1 MSSLFRMILQMSITA
16 GYVIAAVLV
25 FRILLRNY
33 PKRYSYY
40 LWFAVLFRMC
50 CPFSF
55 SSVFSIF
62 NLSFRRGENVI
73 IDLSGVPAASGND
86 AQGISSPIDLGAP
99 QITETIKETFT
110 VPAVNSPVPAVPSE
124 VSKPPVSLASVL
136 LIVWI
141 AGIAALLTYALIKY
155 LRMRKE
161 LRFSVPLRD
170 NIRQAEIRS
179 PFLMGLFKPVIYV
192 PFSSDETSLEMSI
205 AHERYHIQRKDHWI
219 RALSFLLLCIHWMNP
234 LCWAA
239 YYLMIK
245 DMEMSCDEHV
255 LEGEKD
261 LRTAYSDALLN
272 FAVERNALPV
282 GPMDFGGSNVKER
295 ITNVL
300 KYRNANRMKTVF
312 AILMCVLM
320 LASCAFNG
328 KVPSALD
335 PSSDGPGSTGFPV
348 SGKGSQMQPALGGA
362 AGHWTVTTPESI
374 YYVYN
379 DDSESFLT
387 LIDTRIN
394 AEKIIGGN
402 DITADETILS
412 DAYGNCLLTMSFSM
426 EGGFVVN
433 RMELDGQGKKEIVRL
448 PGYVLDYFDKNTI
461 QTRGSKIYVPLR
473 KDGVRELVEI
483 DVDTAESKTVY
494 TFSENQFVYGGFND
508 RIVFRTYL
516 GEVEGADQDAAFSP
530 IRSYRFD
537 AYDTDTGESETL
549 LEADLPYISYYYG
562 YSIMSMTWE
571 GDRFVIHTYN
581 LSTGKETKKDLDVVP
596 AFLMDEPNRSSKWS
610 TLGEALDNSHFTLG
624 YCEFEMEEGED
635 GKGSIKTDGG
645 RPVFKA
651 PHYCLVDAENGTA
664 YSYDH
669 IFAAS
674 GARIPGD
681 SHVFAETDTAF
692 YFTPS
697 AGGDIPVIYAVPR
710 VQMLTAHV
718 DSVSVVSGAAPEG
731 PGPEYGEVRPD
742 GNALDSLP
750 VPVTG
755 DERDMGWAVRK
766 VLRVWRVSGDD
777 YAVDFI
783 SSPGMEAVAA
793 YDGIVTAYGHDDHY
807 GTYVEIAHGG
817 GITTHYS
824 HLMSVDVAPGDRV
837 SKGAPIGVIGE
848 LTDDVGAHLEF
859 RIFADGEKADPE
871 DYIETYMNGPLWTD

>member
-1 MSSLFRMILQMSITA
+1 MSSLFKMLLQMSITA
-16 GYVIAAVLV
+16 SYVIAAVLV

-73 IDLSGVPAASGND
+73 IDLSGVPVASGND

-110 VPAVNSPVPAVPSE
+110 APAVNSPVPAVPSE
-124 VSKPPVSLASVL
+124 VSKSPVSLAYVL

-161 LRFSVPLRD
+161 LSFSVPLRD

-205 AHERYHIQRKDHWI
+205 AHERYHIQRKDHWV
-219 RALSFLLLCIHWMNP
+219 RALSFLLLCVHWMNP

-239 YYLMIK
+239 YHLMIK

-295 ITNVL
+295 ISNVL

-335 PSSDGPGSTGFPV
+335 PSSDGPGSTGYPV
-348 SGKGSQMQPALGGA
+348 SDKSSQMQPALGGA
-362 AGHWTVTTPESI
+362 LGHWTVSTPSGVYYLESE
-374 YYVYN
+374 N
-379 DDSESFLT
+379 NKSSS
-387 LIDTRIN
+387 
-394 AEKIIGGN
+394 IIMLAPN
-402 DITADETILS
+402 TNTQKKLS
-412 DAYGNCLLTMSFSM
+412 DASEISNDETLLTDANRNCLLTMSFST
-426 EGGFVVN
+426 GSFVIN
-433 RMELDGQGKKEIVRL
+433 RMEMDGTGKTEVVNLK
-448 PGYVLDYFDKNTI
+448 GYFLDYFDRNTI
-461 QTRGSKIYVPLR
+461 QTRGSKLYVPLR
-473 KDGVRELVEI
+473 KDSVRELVEI
-483 DVDTAESKTVY
+483 DVDTGESKTVY

-516 GEVEGADQDAAFSP
+516 GEVEGTDQNAAFSP

-537 AYDTDTGESETL
+537 AYDTDTGETETL
-549 LEADLPYISYYYG
+549 LEADLPYVSYYYG

-571 GDRFVIHTYN
+571 DDRYVIHTYN
-581 LSTGKETKKDLDVVP
+581 LSTGKETVKDLDVTP
-596 AFLMDEPNRSSKWS
+596 EFLTDEPNRTIKWI

-624 YCEFEMEEGED
+624 YCEFDGMED
-635 GKGSIKTDGG
+635 GW
-645 RPVFKA
+645 PVFKA
-651 PHYCLVDAENGTA
+651 PHYCVVDAGNGKA
-664 YSYDH
+664 FSYDEVYKDCDV
-669 IFAAS
+669 
-674 GARIPGD
+674 RVPGD
-681 SHVFAETDTAF
+681 AIVFAETDTAF
-692 YFTPS
+692 YFTS
-697 AGGDIPVIYAVPR
+697 TGGGYVTVVYAVPK
-710 VQMLTAHV
+710 VELLQGKVNGLSVISKAEDP
-718 DSVSVVSGAAPEG
+718 DSTPEG
-731 PGPEYGEVRPD
+731 EPEYGEKWPD
-742 GNALDSLP
+742 KNTAESLS
-750 VPVTG
+750 VPG
-755 DERDMGWAVRK
+755 EWEMSWPVRK
-766 VLRVWRVSGDD
+766 CLRIWRVEEDD
-777 YAVDFI
+777 CAVDFI

-793 YDGIVTAYGHDDHY
+793 FDGIVTTYGYDNYY
-807 GTYVEIAHGG
+807 GTYLMILHGG
-817 GITTHYS
+817 GIQTIYTH
-824 HLMSVDVAPGDRV
+824 LLSVEVGPGATV
-837 SKGAPIGVIGE
+837 SQGDVIGYIGE
-848 LTDDVGAHLEF
+848 KSDDVGAHLEF
-859 RIFADGEKADPE
+859 YVFSGGSKVDAEPYLQRNFRGGEPF
-871 DYIETYMNGPLWTD
+871 TD

>member
-1 MSSLFRMILQMSITA
+1 MSSLFRMLLQMSITA
-16 GYVIAAVLV
+16 SYVIAAVLV

-73 IDLSGVPAASGND
+73 IDLSGVPVASGND

-110 VPAVNSPVPAVPSE
+110 APAVNSPVPAVPSE

-335 PSSDGPGSTGFPV
+335 PSSDGPGNTGFPV

-433 RMELDGQGKKEIVRL
+433 RMELDGRAKKEIVRL

-516 GEVEGADQDAAFSP
+516 GEVEGADQDAAFTP

-537 AYDTDTGESETL
+537 AYDTDTGETETL

-571 GDRFVIHTYN
+571 GGRFVIHIYN
-581 LSTGKETKKDLDVVP
+581 LSTGKETVTDLDVTP
-596 AFLMDEPNRSSKWS
+596 EFLTDEPNRTIKWI

-624 YCEFEMEEGED
+624 YCEFDGMED
-635 GKGSIKTDGG
+635 GW
-645 RPVFKA
+645 PVFKA
-651 PHYCLVDAENGTA
+651 PHYCVVDAANGRA
-664 YSYDH
+664 VSYDV
-669 IFAAS
+669 IYEDCDV
-674 GARIPGD
+674 RVPGD
-681 SHVFAETDTAF
+681 AIVFAETDTAF
-692 YFTPS
+692 YFTS
-697 AGGDIPVIYAVPR
+697 KGGSYVTVVYAVPK
-710 VQMLTAHV
+710 VELLQGK
-718 DSVSVVSGAAPEG
+718 VSGLSVIYKAEDPGTTEGEPEFG
-731 PGPEYGEVRPD
+731 EKWPDKNTAESLSVPGEWEMSWP
-742 GNALDSLP
+742 
-750 VPVTG
+750 
-755 DERDMGWAVRK
+755 VRK
-766 VLRVWRVSGDD
+766 CLRIWRSEEDD
-777 YAVDFI
+777 CAVDFI
-783 SSPGMEAVAA
+783 STPGMEAVAA
-793 YDGIVTAYGHDDHY
+793 FDGIVTTYGHDNNY
-807 GTYVEIAHGG
+807 GTYLMILHGDGIQTVYTHLLSVEVG
-817 GITTHYS
+817 
-824 HLMSVDVAPGDRV
+824 PGAWV
-837 SKGAPIGVIGE
+837 SQGDVIGHIGE
-848 LTDDVGAHLEF
+848 MSDDTGAHLEF
-859 RIFADGEKADPE
+859 YVFSGGSKVDAEPYLARG
-871 DYIETYMNGPLWTD
+871 YMSDELFTD